1 MIPKVV
7 NHAILDRNAISPMS
21 PSPVS
26 EPAFAAPP
34 QPRTSCKIS
43 KPSVIQRR
51 TFAAISA

>member
-26 EPAFAAPP
+26 ESAFAAPP

>member
-26 EPAFAAPP
+26 EPFADKP

-43 KPSVIQRR
+43 NPSVIQRR
-51 TFAAISA
+51 TFAAISVW